1 MVVNGQFVL
10 TGSFGAV
17 PNYPNYR
24 GINTMILNPTKCTA
38 SDWRQFDTWVNTD
51 GANALLDYLNYLD
64 NGIIILMVSFDE
76 SIQNIAPAA
85 KLLKLATRVDIA
97 GMTPGSKY
105 AAVIQKGY
113 PHKTAIVTA
122 PPNCFSPEL
131 VVRIVGKSYVIT
143 VFNVAIYIR
152 HLKCRAILNCC
163 PHPLSTSRYIC
174 SLIA

>member
-1 MVVNGQFVL
+1 
-10 TGSFGAV
+10 
-17 PNYPNYR
+17 
-24 GINTMILNPTKCTA
+24 
-38 SDWRQFDTWVNTD
+38 
-51 GANALLDYLNYLD
+51 
-64 NGIIILMVSFDE
+64 MVSFDE

-97 GMTPGSKY
+97 GLGYGAKY

-131 VVRIVGKSYVIT
+131 VVRIAGESYVMI

-152 HLKCRAILNCC
+152 NLK
-163 PHPLSTSRYIC
+163 
-174 SLIA
+174 